1 MGEQPHFCFIG
12 GTKFLF
18 PMRSLMH
25 AIDLPVQLVQCAN
38 ECFSFFL
45 GDLRPFFVWSNCET
59 NTLCAD
65 VYKKACGQLRTNM
78 RLSAQSLVSRSWRT
92 KRGGEQ
98 PRASGTACPTSSP
111 CPCASDDRVK
121 H

>member
-1 MGEQPHFCFIG
+1 
-12 GTKFLF
+12 
-18 PMRSLMH
+18 MH

-92 KRGGEQ
+92 MCPLRH
-98 PRASGTACPTSSP
+98 RATTCGVELGVAFTLRNGDNA
-111 CPCASDDRVK
+111 AYNAIHERR
-121 H
+121 